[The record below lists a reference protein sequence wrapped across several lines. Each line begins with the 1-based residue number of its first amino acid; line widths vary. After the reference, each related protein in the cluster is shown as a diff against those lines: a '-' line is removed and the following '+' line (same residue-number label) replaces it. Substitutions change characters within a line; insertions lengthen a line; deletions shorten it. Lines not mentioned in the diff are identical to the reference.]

1 MLAFGMGFIN
11 SLQGQK
17 LWEGNCCPSQLLSH
31 TPVTLPCGVEFR
43 AQLVPNPRK
52 CLYSLHQIGLL
63 MFLGEHLQVSDCK
76 WCGCLQWRCM
86 RPSRGTVCYGTCFPH
101 RTHECSLGTR
111 DPQTEGN
118 ACGFSV
124 STVWAKTLGLNALFR
139 NFRDQVVVY
148 SKVSIAEEV

>member
-1 MLAFGMGFIN
+1 MLEFGMDFIN

-17 LWEGNCCPSQLLSH
+17 LWERNCCPSQLLSH

-63 MFLGEHLQVSDCK
+63 FFLGEHLQVSDCK

-86 RPSRGTVCYGTCFPH
+86 RPSRGTVCYGTQDSWMF
-101 RTHECSLGTR
+101 LGH
-111 DPQTEGN
+111 Q
-118 ACGFSV
+118 
-124 STVWAKTLGLNALFR
+124 
-139 NFRDQVVVY
+139 
-148 SKVSIAEEV
+148 